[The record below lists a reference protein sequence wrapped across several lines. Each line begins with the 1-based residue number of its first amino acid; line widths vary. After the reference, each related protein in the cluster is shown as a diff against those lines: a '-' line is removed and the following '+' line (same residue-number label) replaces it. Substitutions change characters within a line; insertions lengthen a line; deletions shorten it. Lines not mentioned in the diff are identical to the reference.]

1 MKSHSYRNAYDFSS
15 FFQFSSHVRLKRLKG
30 LKKLNSLKKFKRLK
44 KLKRLRRLILLKKL
58 KSLIRFKRLRR
69 LRRPKSPMKMKVY
82 EITNSLQKGFELI
95 VKGLVLV
102 YVQSLSILGVAL
114 VWPIMRRK
122 HITCVCW
129 RET

>member
-30 LKKLNSLKKFKRLK
+30 LKRLNSLKRFKRLIMIK
-44 KLKRLRRLILLKKL
+44 KLKKL

-69 LRRPKSPMKMKVY
+69 LKRPKRPVKMKVY